1 MEVITASDTW
11 RERKMK
17 KEIYVN
23 DDDEILCWSVSY
35 YPEADKIVL
44 VGCKREPK
52 LVKTD
57 DGWEVLL

>member
-1 MEVITASDTW
+1 
-11 RERKMK
+11 MK

-44 VGCKREPK
+44 VGCKKEPK
-52 LVKTD
+52 LVKTEE
-57 DGWEVLL
+57 GWEVLL